1 MLQLY
6 GEKVMDFTTRGL
18 TDVRKLISEARRKT
32 YREKSADA
40 IVANY
45 VIICEG
51 LNFNT

>member
-18 TDVRKLISEARRKT
+18 TDVRKLISEARSKT
-32 YREKSADA
+32 CREKSAEA

-45 VIICEG
+45 GIICEG